1 MACLNTGIN
10 LPDHDT
16 TFSLLSKR
24 ISDEISDKIVRLS
37 ALNCSSIKHAFGA
50 IAEQLGM
57 QRAFGTDV
65 TIWNIEQ
72 HISDTTIEEIAPP
85 IILIFEDSE
94 EFSPM
99 VFSKLLEVLSAAQ
112 SKLKI
117 IIILGIATDSR
128 KVRNPCNGG
137 RLRRQINQFLRGFS
151 NFDSMV
157 NDILPYESLSLLNMK
172 HFSCLTAPKYL
183 QEFLDANLMTEN
195 SFFQISSMA
204 FEFLLIQFL
213 HYDFSVSNFGVS
225 YQRPNN

>member
-128 KVRNPCNGG
+128 KVRNPYNEGVYVG
-137 RLRRQINQFLRGFS
+137 KSTNSKIIF
-151 NFDSMV
+151 
-157 NDILPYESLSLLNMK
+157 ELL
-172 HFSCLTAPKYL
+172 
-183 QEFLDANLMTEN
+183 
-195 SFFQISSMA
+195 
-204 FEFLLIQFL
+204 
-213 HYDFSVSNFGVS
+213 
-225 YQRPNN
+225 

>member
-85 IILIFEDSE
+85 IILIFEDSHRI
-94 EFSPM
+94 
-99 VFSKLLEVLSAAQ
+99 LSLKPPHLDT
-112 SKLKI
+112 SDLKI
-117 IIILGIATDSR
+117 G
-128 KVRNPCNGG
+128 
-137 RLRRQINQFLRGFS
+137 
-151 NFDSMV
+151 
-157 NDILPYESLSLLNMK
+157 LPKN
-172 HFSCLTAPKYL
+172 T
-183 QEFLDANLMTEN
+183 
-195 SFFQISSMA
+195 
-204 FEFLLIQFL
+204 
-213 HYDFSVSNFGVS
+213 
-225 YQRPNN
+225 